1 MERIGVAFLRIVLT
15 KYLKDGDIIARDI
28 ISDEGSVL
36 LRHNTRFKEAYK
48 SKLIERNITEVYIE
62 DEISQGIEPTEMLDS
77 STKKQI
83 SQDVQS
89 QFCKLENNMGLEL
102 DAIAD
107 ITKYLIHQLSQ
118 KEMIIELED
127 LRSNDQY
134 TYEHCIAVA
143 MLAHLVCNKMQLNQT
158 LKEHIVMGALIHDIG
173 KIIIP
178 KGILN
183 KPGKLTDEEYDIVKG
198 HAELGY
204 AMIKDYRTLNAVT
217 KLIVLCH
224 HEREDQ
230 SGYPLGKG
238 EELHIGAKIVAVCD
252 LYHALISDRCYRKKL
267 PIDDVINI
275 VRSEPVNQEI
285 AKIIEN
291 SLAYYPVGSMVYLND
306 GNIAIVEKNF
316 CENIKRPLIRTLRI
330 EDGRVKET
338 YPINLQEQTEYYIIG
353 RYEGEI

>member
-1 MERIGVAFLRIVLT
+1 MER
-15 KYLKDGDIIARDI
+15 D
-28 ISDEGSVL
+28 
-36 LRHNTRFKEAYK
+36 
-48 SKLIERNITEVYIE
+48 ITEVYIE
-62 DEISQGIEPTEMLDS
+62 DEISKGIEPIEMLDPS
-77 STKKQI
+77 ARKKLT
-83 SQDVQS
+83 QDVQT
-89 QFCKLENNMGLEL
+89 QFYKLENNLGLEL
-102 DAIAD
+102 DRLED
-107 ITKYLIHQLSQ
+107 ITKYLIHELSQ

-127 LRSNDQY
+127 LRANDEY

-143 MLAHLVCNKMQLNQT
+143 MLAHLVCDKMQLSPIV
-158 LKEHIVMGALIHDIG
+158 KEHIVMGALIHDIG

-183 KPGKLTDEEYDIVKG
+183 KPGKLTNEEYDIVKG

-204 AMIKDYRTLNAVT
+204 SMIKDYRTLNAIT

-224 HEREDQ
+224 HEREDG
-230 SGYPLGKG
+230 SGYPLSKG

-275 VRSEPVNQEI
+275 VKNEPVNQEI
-285 AKIIEN
+285 AEIIEK
-291 SLAYYPVGSMVYLND
+291 SLAYYPVGSMIYLND

-316 CENIKRPLIRTLRI
+316 SDNIKRPLIRVLRI
-330 EDGRVKET
+330 KDGEVIET
-338 YPINLQEQTEYYIIG
+338 YNINLQEQTEYYIMG